1 MNGAEKTISYP
12 WLKQYDRG
20 IPHTLQPYP
29 EQTLLDVAA
38 ESAKMRP
45 AHPAMI
51 FKGAR
56 ISYSDLE
63 KLSDTFAAAL
73 IDLGIK
79 KGDRVVFM
87 LPNCPQFVI
96 CQFGA
101 WKAGAIVVPL
111 NPFYTP
117 SELEHGLNEIDAKTA
132 VVLSPF
138 YEKLKSIQLNTSL
151 DFLILTNIKEY
162 LPPAK
167 RLIFSLTQESK
178 DGHKVNCKI
187 GDRWLGNLM
196 KEYAGEKPAEK
207 LFEPRSPALL
217 MFTGGTTGRPKAAL
231 SFHQGLLMAG
241 TQINAW
247 MGDIREVWSDVTLM
261 LMPMFHSYGNIGAMS
276 AALVGRSPM
285 ALVPNPRDLDDLI
298 TTIQQ
303 VRPAYLCGVPTLF
316 TALLNHPEVKQ
327 GKADFSSIKL
337 CICGA
342 AALMEETRQRFE
354 EMTGGRIVEGYGLT
368 ESVLAMVMTPV
379 QGENKEGAV
388 GLPLP
393 DVKIRIVDDLLGSN
407 EMPPGEIGEILIGA
421 PQLMLRY
428 WRRPEE
434 TAEILRDGWLY
445 TGDLG
450 YLDEDGYLYLIDRKK
465 DVIKPSG
472 FQVWPTEVEEV
483 IAKHPSVSEVGV
495 AGIPDPLRGE
505 AVKAWVVLKEG
516 HSLSASE
523 LRAFCR
529 EDLASYKVPRRVVF
543 CDELPKSAVGKVLRR
558 KLVDLDC

>member
-1 MNGAEKTISYP
+1 
-12 WLKQYDRG
+12 
-20 IPHTLQPYP
+20 
-29 EQTLLDVAA
+29 
-38 ESAKMRP
+38 
-45 AHPAMI
+45 
-51 FKGAR
+51 
-56 ISYSDLE
+56 
-63 KLSDTFAAAL
+63 
-73 IDLGIK
+73 
-79 KGDRVVFM
+79 
-87 LPNCPQFVI
+87 
-96 CQFGA
+96 
-101 WKAGAIVVPL
+101 
-111 NPFYTP
+111 
-117 SELEHGLNEIDAKTA
+117 
-132 VVLSPF
+132 
-138 YEKLKSIQLNTSL
+138 
-151 DFLILTNIKEY
+151 
-162 LPPAK
+162 
-167 RLIFSLTQESK
+167 
-178 DGHKVNCKI
+178 
-187 GDRWLGNLM
+187 
-196 KEYAGEKPAEK
+196 
-207 LFEPRSPALL
+207 
-217 MFTGGTTGRPKAAL
+217 
-231 SFHQGLLMAG
+231 
-241 TQINAW
+241 
-247 MGDIREVWSDVTLM
+247 
-261 LMPMFHSYGNIGAMS
+261 
-276 AALVGRSPM
+276 
-285 ALVPNPRDLDDLI
+285 
-298 TTIQQ
+298 
-303 VRPAYLCGVPTLF
+303 
-316 TALLNHPEVKQ
+316 
-327 GKADFSSIKL
+327 
-337 CICGA
+337 
-342 AALMEETRQRFE
+342 
-354 EMTGGRIVEGYGLT
+354 MTGGRIVEGYGLT